1 MLVADETGFGGVQV
15 GEGTEI
21 GEGTDTVRTGVVYRS
36 AGETDSCAHVEASF
50 SLSAFTLILNM
61 TMLGPAGGTGHELNR
76 ASTVPL
82 SSTIPRISAP
92 VREMTGCPS
101 PLALICFV
109 ARSQFSTSLKPQF
122 CILKPQFDEFLI

>member
-82 SSTIPRISAP
+82 SPQY
-92 VREMTGCPS
+92 REYLRQSG
-101 PLALICFV
+101 
-109 ARSQFSTSLKPQF
+109 R
-122 CILKPQFDEFLI
+122 